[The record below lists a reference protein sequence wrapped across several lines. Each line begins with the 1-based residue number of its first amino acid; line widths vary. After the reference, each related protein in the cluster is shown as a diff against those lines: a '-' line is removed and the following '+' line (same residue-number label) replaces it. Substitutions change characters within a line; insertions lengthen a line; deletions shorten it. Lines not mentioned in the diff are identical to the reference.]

1 FREWM
6 LPLSYRPLSPFKVS
20 SLCSFKSVILS
31 IISLYFAAHFLAFL
45 YSIFAVLD
53 EKRTLEKK
61 ELYDGPLVLNDKY
74 KNVLYG
80 KKVNGVYTNVGVMNT
95 ALLFDQPTKDRKDE
109 AVPTITDKFYETL
122 SSSVK
127 SILARQYY
135 KKEDERFVYFTFVN
149 DAYSLMT
156 MNWLCNVD
164 AFEGI
169 LNRTI
174 IATSSST
181 LCATIRKEY
190 SKVDCI
196 KIILPSTFSSSLDWG
211 KKEYIEWLIMRT
223 AIMKKMIELSIPF
236 VLFETDAVWFRD
248 PSPLFEQASKV
259 DDVDIKVPVKGYTGR
274 GQSLSFDPM
283 LVYPT
288 NGSLVLFKEMNKR
301 LTINSS
307 LYDQDILDDL
317 CHLQFHG
324 VVCRTFEWK
333 EIADGKWFKL
343 SERERARYE
352 PYIVNNNYYVG
363 VKNKMTRQAMNHMWL
378 LNPKSNSCSA
388 ARRRKM
394 FEENEALARLKP
406 QEDRGHNRSI
416 VDSAAVL

>member
-1 FREWM
+1 HRM
-6 LPLSYRPLSPFKVS
+6 VSSPYRPLLPFKLFVIP
-20 SLCSFKSVILS
+20 SLKSFVISLV
-31 IISLYFAAHFLAFL
+31 SLYFAAHFLAYL
-45 YSIFAVLD
+45 YSVFAILE

-80 KKVNGVYTNVGVMNT
+80 RKINGVYTNVGVMNT
-95 ALLFDQPTKDRKDE
+95 ALLYDKPKKDGKDK
-109 AVPTITDKFYETL
+109 VPSIPDKFYESL
-122 SSSVK
+122 FSSAH
-127 SILARQYY
+127 SILSRQSG
-135 KKEDERFVYFTFVN
+135 KKRDERFVYFTFVN

-169 LNRTI
+169 LNRSV

-181 LCATIRKEY
+181 LCTAIKKEY

-196 KIILPSTFSSSLDWG
+196 KLSLPSSFSSSLDWG
-211 KKEYIEWLIMRT
+211 KKEYIQWLIMR
-223 AIMKKMIELSIPF
+223 ASILRRMVRSSIPF

-248 PSPLFEQASKV
+248 PSSLFEQASKI

-288 NGSLVLFKEMNKR
+288 NGSKILLEEMNKR
-301 LTINSS
+301 LTMNSS
-307 LYDQDILDDL
+307 LYDQDILDEL
-317 CHLQFHG
+317 CRAQFNG

-333 EIADGKWFKL
+333 DIADGKWFKL
-343 SERERARYE
+343 SESERSRYA
-352 PYIVNNNYYVG
+352 PFIVNNNYYVG

-388 ARRRKM
+388 VRRRKM
-394 FEENEALARLKP
+394 FEENEALSSLKP
-406 QEDRGHNRSI
+406 KEEVLKSKSI
-416 VDSAAVL
+416 IDSVAVL